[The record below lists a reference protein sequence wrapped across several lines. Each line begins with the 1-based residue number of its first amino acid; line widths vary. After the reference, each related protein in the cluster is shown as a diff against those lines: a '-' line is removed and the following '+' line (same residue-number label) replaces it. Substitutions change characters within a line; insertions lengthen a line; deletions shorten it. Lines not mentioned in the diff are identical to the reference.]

1 MRQFVLLL
9 SMCTIVLYGYA
20 LAGMGGYLLGRGR
33 IDYILFGLF
42 GGSATAWGALF
53 LWKKYLLALDRER
66 EKTDNFPTGN
76 S

>member
-9 SMCTIVLYGYA
+9 SMGTIVLYGYA

-33 IDYILFGLF
+33 IDYILFGLL
-42 GGSATAWGALF
+42 GGSLSAWAALF
-53 LWKKYLLALDRER
+53 LWKKYLVTLRDDGEEPDRF
-66 EKTDNFPTGN
+66 D

>member
-9 SMCTIVLYGYA
+9 SMGTIVLYGYA

-33 IDYILFGLF
+33 INYIIFGLL
-42 GGSATAWGALF
+42 GGSVSAWGALF
-53 LWKKYLLALDRER
+53 FWRKYLLSLER
-66 EKTDNFPTGN
+66 KRDDNEDLPG

>member
-9 SMCTIVLYGYA
+9 SMGTIVLYGYA

-33 IDYILFGLF
+33 IDYVLVGLF
-42 GGSATAWGALF
+42 GGSISAWAALF
-53 LWKKYLLALDRER
+53 LWKKYLLTLDEKRE
-66 EKTDNFPTGN
+66 EPEDSPD

>member
-9 SMCTIVLYGYA
+9 SMGTIVLYGYA

-42 GGSATAWGALF
+42 GGSISAWAALF
-53 LWKKYLLALDRER
+53 LWKKYLLALDREWEER
-66 EKTDNFPTGN
+66 ENPPTGT